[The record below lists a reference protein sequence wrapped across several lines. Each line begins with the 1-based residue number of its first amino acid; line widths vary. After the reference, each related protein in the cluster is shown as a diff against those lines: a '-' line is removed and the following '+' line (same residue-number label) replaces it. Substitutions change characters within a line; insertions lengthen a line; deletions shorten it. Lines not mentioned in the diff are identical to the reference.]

1 MATIIKA
8 ENVSSPMGKHSALAK
23 QEKFGKNIFA
33 AAFFAYKT
41 HAIVSTLHIR

>member
-33 AAFFAYKT
+33 FFAYKT

>member
-8 ENVSSPMGKHSALAK
+8 ENVSSPMGKHSTLAK
-23 QEKFGKNIFA
+23 QEKIGKNIF
-33 AAFFAYKT
+33 AFFAYKT